1 MANVW
6 ARRLAKIAGYK
17 KVPFPLT
24 RLTHLAP
31 RPVTEPVPELD
42 LSTPAR
48 QGAYLP
54 EMAHCRDCHTPLNP
68 KFQPGMEMAGGN
80 PQTRSRDSV
89 DDVAPNS
96 SPDPE

>member
-1 MANVW
+1 MASVW
-6 ARRLAKIAGYK
+6 ARRLAKNAGYK
-17 KVPFPLT
+17 KLPFLLT
-24 RLTHLAP
+24 RLTQLAP
-31 RPVTEPVPELD
+31 RPVTEPVPGPD

-48 QGAYLP
+48 QGAYL
-54 EMAHCRDCHTPLNP
+54 A
-68 KFQPGMEMAGGN
+68 EMAGGN